1 VRVRHSACT
10 LAEMLRTRFAVASLW
25 LALVLFLGSAYFA
38 AHETGRFVLP
48 VLKFLMPGVPFGQ
61 LLAIHVALRKLA
73 HVAEYAV
80 LALLWYKAIYRVG
93 GRTPRVSAWVALSIC
108 LVCAF
113 ADEAHQSALA
123 SRTGSARDFLIDA
136 FAATLM
142 LTIARGRQTIGDR
155 GGPLGGAIA
164 AEPAD

>member
-1 VRVRHSACT
+1 MSVSPAR
-10 LAEMLRTRFAVASLW
+10 AVAHR
-25 LALVLFLGSAYFA
+25 VL
-38 AHETGRFVLP
+38 R
-48 VLKFLMPGVPFGQ
+48 
-61 LLAIHVALRKLA
+61 
-73 HVAEYAV
+73 
-80 LALLWYKAIYRVG
+80 RVTDEG
-93 GRTPRVSAWVALSIC
+93 
-108 LVCAF
+108 AF
-113 ADEAHQSALA
+113 ADEAHQSVLA